1 MTNTRWFKLI
11 ISPMPRVGRSRKE
24 SDEDSLCRKP
34 NVNEEYQEAFRTK
47 SYMEICSKAQGQ
59 LVNASITTTPSSSP
73 SSSLPY
79 SLHLTE
85 HLLEPQQET
94 VTNMTQTLKR
104 HHLLLEY
111 FEASLEA
118 CHYCDTILEAILH
131 MHVSYKKITRVLKL
145 SKFMLD
151 CPDTDRTHK
160 AIYRDLASFARQKN
174 PFSIISS
181 SQFRDIHKAYAGL
194 LHRLKSE
201 DRKIRRRGR
210 FKRICKMVGGVGL
223 TILHGAILIS
233 LLIFA
238 LHSIVGTVAA
248 PCIVVGLVGL
258 FRKRI
263 KRALGSDFGRQCE
276 QLDIAA
282 KGVYMLIN
290 DFDTMSRM
298 VKRLQEEV
306 DHRQA
311 VADMCVKNGKCEIL
325 KQVLREFHDH
335 ESNFL
340 DQLEEL
346 EEHIYLCFLTIN
358 RSRKLVLQE
367 IMEKQ

>member
-1 MTNTRWFKLI
+1 MTNTRWLRLI
-11 ISPMPRVGRSRKE
+11 ISSMPRAGRSRKE
-24 SDEDSLCRKP
+24 SDGDSLCGKP

-47 SYMEICSKAQGQ
+47 SYMEICNKAQGQ
-59 LVNASITTTPSSSP
+59 LINARIATTPSSSP

-94 VTNMTQTLKR
+94 VTNMTQSLKMHR
-104 HHLLLEY
+104 FLLEY

-118 CHYCDTILEAILH
+118 CHYCDTILEAIH
-131 MHVSYKKITRVLKL
+131 RMRVSYKKVTRVLKL
-145 SKFMLD
+145 SKFVLD
-151 CPDTDRTHK
+151 CPETDQTHK

-181 SQFRDIHKAYAGL
+181 SQFRDIHSAYTGL

-201 DRKIRRRGR
+201 DQKIRRRGR
-210 FKRICKMVGGVGL
+210 FKRILG
-223 TILHGAILIS
+223 I
-233 LLIFA
+233 
-238 LHSIVGTVAA
+238 VAA
-248 PCIVVGLVGL
+248 PCIVIGLASL
-258 FRKRI
+258 FRRRI
-263 KRALGSDFGRQCE
+263 KRVFSRSGFERQCE
-276 QLDIAA
+276 QLDVAA

-290 DFDTMSRM
+290 DFDTMSIM

-311 VADMCVKNGKCEIL
+311 VANMCVKNGKCEIL

-335 ESNFL
+335 DSNFS

-346 EEHIYLCFLTIN
+346 EGHIYLCFLTIN

>member
-1 MTNTRWFKLI
+1 MMKAFDYNSFC
-11 ISPMPRVGRSRKE
+11 RSRKE
-24 SDEDSLCRKP
+24 SDGDSLCGKP

-47 SYMEICSKAQGQ
+47 SYMEICNKAQGQ
-59 LVNASITTTPSSSP
+59 LINARIATTPSSSP

-94 VTNMTQTLKR
+94 VTNMTQSLKMHR
-104 HHLLLEY
+104 FLLEY

-118 CHYCDTILEAILH
+118 CHYCDTILEAIH
-131 MHVSYKKITRVLKL
+131 RMRVSYKKVTRVLKL
-145 SKFMLD
+145 SKFVLD
-151 CPDTDRTHK
+151 CPETDQTHK

-181 SQFRDIHKAYAGL
+181 SQFRDIHSAYTGL

-201 DRKIRRRGR
+201 DQKIRRRGR
-210 FKRICKMVGGVGL
+210 FKRICKKVGGIGL
-223 TILHGAILIS
+223 IILDGAILIG

-238 LHSIVGTVAA
+238 LHCIVGIVAA
-248 PCIVVGLVGL
+248 PCIVIGLASL
-258 FRKRI
+258 FRRRI
-263 KRALGSDFGRQCE
+263 KRVFSRSGFERQCE
-276 QLDIAA
+276 QLDVAA

-290 DFDTMSRM
+290 DFDTMSIM

-311 VADMCVKNGKCEIL
+311 VANMCVKNGKCEIL

-335 ESNFL
+335 DSNFS

-346 EEHIYLCFLTIN
+346 EGHIYLCFLTIN

>member
-1 MTNTRWFKLI
+1 M
-11 ISPMPRVGRSRKE
+11 RVVHMLYTGRSRRE
-24 SDEDSLCRKP
+24 SDEGSLCRKQ

-47 SYMEICSKAQGQ
+47 SFMDICSIAQGQ
-59 LVNASITTTPSSSP
+59 LINAGITANTTTPSSSP

-79 SLHLTE
+79 NSLHLTE

-94 VTNMTQTLKR
+94 VTNVTQSLEM
-104 HHLLLEY
+104 HHLLWEY

-118 CHYCDTILEAILH
+118 CHYCDTILEAIQR
-131 MHVSYKKITRVLKL
+131 MRVSYKKITRVLKL
-145 SKFMLD
+145 SEFVLD
-151 CPDTDRTHK
+151 CPDTDQTHK
-160 AIYRDLASFARQKN
+160 AIYRDLASFSRQKN

-181 SQFRDIHKAYAGL
+181 SQFRDIHNAYARL

-210 FKRICKMVGGVGL
+210 FKRICKKVGGIGL
-223 TILHGAILIS
+223 IVLHSAILIG
-233 LLIFA
+233 LLVFA
-238 LHSIVGTVAA
+238 LHSLVGTVAA
-248 PCIVVGLVGL
+248 PCVVVGLVGL
-258 FRKRI
+258 FRRRTKRVSG
-263 KRALGSDFGRQCE
+263 RSSTGFERQCE
-276 QLDIAA
+276 QLDVAA
-282 KGVYMLIN
+282 KGIYLLIN

-298 VKRLQEEV
+298 VKRLEEEV

-311 VADMCVKNGKCEIL
+311 VADMCVQNGKCEIL

-367 IMEKQ
+367 IMGKQ